1 MEKFRSGTGPIV
13 TLTAF
18 VNRHVWNLEL
28 LFRCGGG
35 GGSWHRVGCCV
46 VVVVVVVNGH
56 LSHSLDT
63 ALNEGIDTGA
73 PGFHVMQMHK
83 LLRR

>member
-1 MEKFRSGTGPIV
+1 MEKFRSGPGPIV

-28 LFRCGGG
+28 FGCCGGS
-35 GGSWHRVGCCV
+35 SWHRVRGCCV
-46 VVVVVVVNGH
+46 VVVVVGKGQ
-56 LSHSLDT
+56 LSQSLDT